1 MEVAKGDGSRLRAK
15 VEAMGRQECQKN
27 RARLLSPR
35 ERGGLAKLIKSVK
48 EEDQM
53 ETEGRIKAASRDI
66 CT

>member
-15 VEAMGRQECQKN
+15 VEAMGRQECQQN
-27 RARLLSPR
+27 RARPR
-35 ERGGLAKLIKSVK
+35 ERGDLAKLIKSVK

-53 ETEGRIKAASRDI
+53 ETEGRINAAYRDI